1 MPAGSV
7 ATSPGIGSGGVPV
20 GDVGGV
26 AVGDVGGVDVGDVGD
41 VATPVAEAEVLDAG
55 AEKDVLVDG
64 DCVGV
69 EDRFALVVG
78 RTERVA

>member
-1 MPAGSV
+1 VPTGGV
-7 ATSPGIGSGGVPV
+7 ATSPGSGSVGVAV

-26 AVGDVGGVDVGDVGD
+26 AVGDVGGVPVGDVGGVPVGPVGADD
-41 VATPVAEAEVLDAG
+41 VLAG
-55 AEKDVLVDG
+55 AEKVLVDG

-78 RTERVA
+78 WTERVA